1 MNTEHSS
8 PTNCC
13 GGVRMSTGKVGG
25 TESGEGTSLL
35 HWLEPDFPPPCV
47 HVSGFTPGAKD
58 LFKQE
63 NYLALYRLPSDEMV
77 KETIL
82 GKLSSIT
89 KRRPPLSH
97 MINLFV
103 KDTTTSKA
111 AFFFGHSLGTG
122 GAFPQRAQKMSG
134 WKNLESL
141 WGDAPALPMASADMT
156 NKPQWSSVVF
166 WGGEFF
172 PALAHSRI
180 TKNFF

>member
-1 MNTEHSS
+1 LSHL
-8 PTNCC
+8 
-13 GGVRMSTGKVGG
+13 GVDAQLTYLLLERCKNERRKSG
-25 TESGEGTSLL
+25 TEAGERTFLL
-35 HWLEPDFPPPCV
+35 LWLEPNFSPPYV
-47 HVSGFTPGAKD
+47 HISGFTPGAKD

-111 AFFFGHSLGTG
+111 APFFGHLLGMG
-122 GAFPQRAQKMSG
+122 GPFPQ
-134 WKNLESL
+134 SL
-141 WGDAPALPMASADMT
+141 
-156 NKPQWSSVVF
+156 VF
-166 WGGEFF
+166 
-172 PALAHSRI
+172 
-180 TKNFF
+180 

>member
-1 MNTEHSS
+1 
-8 PTNCC
+8 
-13 GGVRMSTGKVGG
+13 MSAGEVGSI
-25 TESGEGTSLL
+25 EAGEKTFLL
-35 HWLEPDFPPPCV
+35 LWLEPNFSPPYV

-111 AFFFGHSLGTG
+111 LGIHLIQEDLFHREPRKCHTG
-122 GAFPQRAQKMSG
+122 IVWSPY
-134 WKNLESL
+134 
-141 WGDAPALPMASADMT
+141 GDLALPMASIDML
-156 NKPQWSSVVF
+156 NKP
-166 WGGEFF
+166 
-172 PALAHSRI
+172 
-180 TKNFF
+180 

>member
-1 MNTEHSS
+1 MHSKHS
-8 PTNCC
+8 LPTNCW
-13 GGVRMSTGKVGG
+13 GGVRMSTGKVSG
-25 TESGEGTSLL
+25 TEAGEGTFLL

-111 AFFFGHSLGTG
+111 ASFSGHALGTG
-122 GAFPQRAQKMSG
+122 WAFPQKMSG
-134 WKNLESL
+134 WRSPC
-141 WGDAPALPMASADMT
+141 GVSYPH
-156 NKPQWSSVVF
+156 F
-166 WGGEFF
+166 
-172 PALAHSRI
+172 AHGQCRYD
-180 TKNFF
+180 

>member
-1 MNTEHSS
+1 MHSS
-8 PTNCC
+8 PTYCW
-13 GGVRMSTGKVGG
+13 GDVRMSAGKVDG
-25 TESGEGTSLL
+25 TEAGERTFLL
-35 HWLEPDFPPPCV
+35 LWLESNFSPPCV

-111 AFFFGHSLGTG
+111 APFFGHPLGMG
-122 GAFPQRAQKMSG
+122 RPFPQSLKNMRLGQSG
-134 WKNLESL
+134 V
-141 WGDAPALPMASADMT
+141 PM
-156 NKPQWSSVVF
+156 
-166 WGGEFF
+166 G
-172 PALAHSRI
+172 
-180 TKNFF
+180 

>member
-1 MNTEHSS
+1 M
-8 PTNCC
+8 C
-13 GGVRMSTGKVGG
+13 TGKLDG
-25 TESGEGTSLL
+25 TEAGERTFLL
-35 HWLEPDFPPPCV
+35 LWLEPNFSPPYV
-47 HVSGFTPGAKD
+47 HILGFTPGAKD

-111 AFFFGHSLGTG
+111 APSFGHPLEMLILLITQIIIII
-122 GAFPQRAQKMSG
+122 FMSC
-134 WKNLESL
+134 LVYYV
-141 WGDAPALPMASADMT
+141 A
-156 NKPQWSSVVF
+156 
-166 WGGEFF
+166 
-172 PALAHSRI
+172 
-180 TKNFF
+180 

>member
-1 MNTEHSS
+1 
-8 PTNCC
+8 
-13 GGVRMSTGKVGG
+13 MSAGEVGSI
-25 TESGEGTSLL
+25 EAGEKTFLL
-35 HWLEPDFPPPCV
+35 LWLEPNFSPLYV

-111 AFFFGHSLGTG
+111 LGIHLIREDLFRRECRKCHTG
-122 GAFPQRAQKMSG
+122 IVWSPYG
-134 WKNLESL
+134 NL
-141 WGDAPALPMASADMT
+141 ALPMASIDMLS
-156 NKPQWSSVVF
+156 KPW
-166 WGGEFF
+166 
-172 PALAHSRI
+172 
-180 TKNFF
+180 

>member
-1 MNTEHSS
+1 
-8 PTNCC
+8 
-13 GGVRMSTGKVGG
+13 MSTGKAGG
-25 TESGEGTSLL
+25 TEAGGRTFPLL
-35 HWLEPDFPPPCV
+35 FLEPVFDPCCV

-111 AFFFGHSLGTG
+111 APSFGYLLDAGGSCPAESLGNV
-122 GAFPQRAQKMSG
+122 R
-134 WKNLESL
+134 LE
-141 WGDAPALPMASADMT
+141 
-156 NKPQWSSVVF
+156 
-166 WGGEFF
+166 
-172 PALAHSRI
+172 
-180 TKNFF
+180 